1 MKPTRV
7 LFLALALL
15 LTLPVRAEYD
25 EGIEYKRIT
34 PPVPTEVPAGKIEVV
49 ELFWYGCPHCFRF
62 EPMLEAWVK
71 KLPDDVVF
79 RRVPAVF
86 NPLWAL
92 HAKAY
97 YTAELLKVLDRMHPI
112 LFDAIHV
119 RRQKLN
125 SPAAI
130 RKLFVDNGVDG
141 KAFDQVFNSFAV
153 DVKLRRAAEL
163 TRRYGIDGVPTLVV
177 QGTFRTDGPLASGHE
192 GMLRITDYLIDRER
206 KKLAAGKK

>member
-1 MKPTRV
+1 MKPVRW
-7 LFLALALL
+7 LFLALTLL
-15 LTLPVRAEYD
+15 LSLSAHAEYD
-25 EGIEYKRIT
+25 EGIEYKRVS

-62 EPMLEAWVK
+62 EPLLTAWVK

-79 RRVPAVF
+79 RRIPAVF

-97 YTAELLKVLDRMHPI
+97 YTAELLKVRDKLHPV

-119 RRQKLN
+119 RHQKLN
-125 SPAAI
+125 TPQAI
-130 RKLFVDNGVDG
+130 RQLFVANGVDG

-163 TRRYGIDGVPTLVV
+163 TRRYGIDGVPTLVI
-177 QGTFRTDGPLASGHE
+177 QGTYRTDGTLANGHQ
-192 GMLRITDYLIDRER
+192 GMLKVADYLIARER
-206 KKLAAGKK
+206 QKRHQAK